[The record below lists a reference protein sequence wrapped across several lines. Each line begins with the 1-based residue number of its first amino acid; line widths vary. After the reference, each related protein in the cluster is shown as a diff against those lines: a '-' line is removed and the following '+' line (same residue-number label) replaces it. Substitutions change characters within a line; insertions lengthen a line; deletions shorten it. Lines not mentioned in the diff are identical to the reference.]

1 MSASKKGI
9 KIPLSLA
16 KAHALH
22 PPFANVVQAQKQTM
36 AVIYLHSKIQSEY
49 RQHVVER
56 VLTKTMA
63 TLSILRPLPLPSII
77 SPHLFLE

>member
-22 PPFANVVQAQKQTM
+22 SPFADVVQAQKQTM
-36 AVIYLHSKIQSEY
+36 AVIYLHSKTQSEY
-49 RQHVVER
+49 RRHMAES
-56 VLTKTMA
+56 VLTEKKA

-77 SPHLFLE
+77 SPHLLFI